1 MMVGVHPYDLRSFRS
16 LTPTTFRGQVLLIIQ
31 PQEERGTVSVT
42 VSSPKLD
49 SVAAFSVVME

>member
-16 LTPTTFRGQVLLIIQ
+16 LTPTTFRGQALLIIQ
-31 PQEERGTVSVT
+31 PQEERGTVNVT
-42 VSSPKLD
+42 VSSPKLG